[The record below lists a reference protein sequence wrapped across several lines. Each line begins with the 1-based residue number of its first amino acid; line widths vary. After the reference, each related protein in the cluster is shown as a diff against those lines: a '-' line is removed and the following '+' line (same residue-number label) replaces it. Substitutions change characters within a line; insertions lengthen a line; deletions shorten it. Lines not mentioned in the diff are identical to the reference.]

1 MVDTQQLFP
10 GQVEKMLT
18 KRIKQ
23 AISQS
28 SITSTRSGNKELSFL
43 VKEILA
49 APFDSDAQVKAVGTA
64 LGQKIV
70 ALSKESNQQNLDA
83 GVIRKL
89 RFKQDWSAEF
99 NIPEALPTETISK
112 KVNKSAQTVVE
123 PAKAGSPE
131 KTADATGSEPEVED
145 TPAKTANLS
154 AEEESE
160 TAENMPE
167 DNTAAAATDASVV
180 SEDEEETTMS
190 TPNPDNVNNAV
201 VAPEVAATS
210 PESGEADALLADES
224 DEMQTLSS
232 EPDEVATSEEST
244 AAAEAAESE
253 VIEKVNSGVG
263 TGATTAMPADP
274 ESVAA
279 VNAEPTTQEKA

>member
-83 GVIRKL
+83 GVICKL

-180 SEDEEETTMS
+180 SEDEDETTMS

>member
-145 TPAKTANLS
+145 MPAKTANLS

-180 SEDEEETTMS
+180 SEDEDETTMS

>member
-89 RFKQDWSAEF
+89 RSKQDWSAEF

-180 SEDEEETTMS
+180 SEDEDETTMS

>member
-180 SEDEEETTMS
+180 SEDEDETTMS